1 MRQWYYTQGGQQCGP
16 ISEPDIVALFESGQL
31 APDTM
36 VWTEEM
42 EQWEIA
48 RDVDGLIS
56 AAFKPPPPPTLQPTV
71 SATPDTECVP
81 SGEQSRPWVRYW
93 ARMVDFFLFALLAGI
108 VLAFVYAP
116 ALEIPDALFGVI
128 LLFAYVFVE
137 AAMLA
142 AWGTTP
148 GKVILN
154 IRLRNGDGSKLSYAD
169 ALSRAFNVWFR
180 GEGIGIPIVALFT
193 QISAYNRLMKQGLTS
208 WDEEGSFKVTH
219 RTIGAWRTIV
229 VVLIMLGMFILM
241 AIGSA
246 DL

>member
-16 ISEPDIVALFESGQL
+16 ISDPDIGALFETGQL

-42 EQWEIA
+42 EEWAVA
-48 RDVDGLIS
+48 RDVDGLIP
-56 AAFKPPPPPTLQPTV
+56 AAFNPPPPLQSTV
-71 SATPDTECVP
+71 SATLDTEYVP

-93 ARMVDFFLFALLAGI
+93 ARMVDFFLFCFLAGI

-116 ALEIPDALFGVI
+116 ALEMPDVLFGIV

-137 AAMLA
+137 PAMLA

-148 GKVILN
+148 GKAILN
-154 IRLRNGDGSKLSYAD
+154 VRLRNGDGSKLSYAD
-169 ALSRAFNVWFR
+169 ALNRAFKVWFR
-180 GEGIGIPIVALFT
+180 GEGIGIPIVVLFT
-193 QISAYNRLMKQGLTS
+193 QISAYKRLTKQGITS
-208 WDEEGSFKVTH
+208 WDEEGAFKVTH

-229 VVLIMLGMFILM
+229 VVLIMLGMFFLM
-241 AIGSA
+241 AIGNA